1 MEDNFKGKIIYS
13 ENYFK
18 TIQEIKSISNS
29 NTGSAARITKQQQIE
44 DLVLNE
50 STIEI
55 ITPPNLKLSLDLSDL
70 KNNNFVNNLCS
81 YDESILELN
90 SLEGKVRCITHCVV
104 LQTPSEYIPAAY
116 ISLKFFTKSKLIES
130 QATEFSD
137 ILFID
142 DISKATTEEYIKE
155 RNFFMNKIS
164 PENYYMYIDGSMFS
178 GASTSGN
185 FFMIDH
191 LLSINC
197 RPIFFIKNSE
207 STIIKERFNF
217 AFNYN
222 SDLHW
227 AYAKLKEGEFSDIF
241 AYKSPEGRG
250 KAMCFFKPFHQRSPV
265 RIEFPLNAF
274 LNGLY
279 DQSIFNQIYYQY
291 LANGS
296 SNNMQSRIVQIAENY
311 AREIL
316 KSTNIY
322 KEIERMGLTKSMNEE
337 RRFN

>member
-1 MEDNFKGKIIYS
+1 MDDNFKGKIIYS
-13 ENYFK
+13 DNYFK
-18 TIQEIKSISNS
+18 TIQEIKTITS
-29 NTGSAARITKQQQIE
+29 NTERGAIISKQQKI
-44 DLVLNE
+44 DDGIING

-55 ITPPNLKLSLDLSDL
+55 ITPSELKLKVSLDEI
-70 KNNNFVNNLCS
+70 KNTTFSNNLCA

-104 LQTPSEYIPAAY
+104 LQTFSEYIPAAF
-116 ISLKFFTKSKLIES
+116 ISLKFFTKSQLIES

-142 DISKATTEEYIKE
+142 DIGRATTEEYIKE
-155 RNFFMNKIS
+155 RNFFMSKIS
-164 PENYYMYIDGSMFS
+164 PANFYMYIDGSMFS

-185 FFMIDH
+185 FLMIDY
-191 LLSINC
+191 LLKINC

-207 STIIKERFNF
+207 STIIKERFDFADNF
-217 AFNYN
+217 N

-227 AYAKLKEGEFSDIF
+227 AYVTLKEGEFSEIF

-250 KAMCFFKPFHQRSPV
+250 KAMCFFKPFNNRSPV
-265 RIEFPLNAF
+265 RVEFPLNAF
-274 LNGLY
+274 LEGLY
-279 DQSIFNQIYYQY
+279 DQNIFNQIYYQY

-296 SNNMQSRIVQIAENY
+296 ESNMQSRIIQVTENY
-311 AREIL
+311 AREVL

-337 RRFN
+337 RGFN